1 MSVLGN
7 IPIIG
12 SLFGGGDS
20 GGGIA
25 GSVLDMTGLPQLFES
40 LVVGVVVIIL
50 LFKFVDRI

>member
-25 GSVLDMTGLPQLFES
+25 GSVMDMTGLPQLFES